1 MADLE
6 NAKDNLQTDS
16 IESTAKESQASAMAN
31 SATEQAQ
38 SVPTEATNATNAAN
52 ETPKSAAL
60 QVFTSNEKATS
71 STNNLP
77 NTSKQG
83 SHFFG
88 RLLFLL
94 VGLIALP
101 LVLCFF
107 ITGLSLCLAT
117 LICFFACFVLLAAFF
132 APELLPF
139 LTDKIL
145 AKPIFNHSDFIS
157 LQGCPYLATYF
168 SVLSEEYKA
177 IIALV
182 ILIFAALLILVFAFL
197 FLKIAKA
204 IWRGL
209 AYWRHKLSA

>member
-16 IESTAKESQASAMAN
+16 IESTAKESQAP
-31 SATEQAQ
+31 ATAESTAEQGQ
-38 SVPTEATNATNAAN
+38 SVPTEATNAAN
-52 ETPKSAAL
+52 EIPKSAAF
-60 QVFTSNEKATS
+60 QVFTSNEKATC

-145 AKPIFNHSDFIS
+145 TKPIFNHSDFLS

-168 SVLSEEYKA
+168 SVLPEEYKA

-182 ILIFAALLILVFAFL
+182 ILIFAALLILAFAFL